1 MLDFNRVNFMIWEVY
16 VKKIYM
22 IHLVQGMN
30 SIFALPMSQNLKTK
44 HRDFVGDY
52 PKGMNLGSKFLASDF
67 NQNKQKLGL
76 CFQSSE
82 VHQAL
87 P

>member
-16 VKKIYM
+16 VKNLYM
-22 IHLVQGMN
+22 VHLVQGVN
-30 SIFALPMSQNLKTK
+30 GIFALPMSQKLKTK

-52 PKGMNLGSKFLASDF
+52 PKGMNLGSEVLASDF
-67 NQNKQKLGL
+67 NQNKQKLSL

-82 VHQAL
+82 AHRAQ